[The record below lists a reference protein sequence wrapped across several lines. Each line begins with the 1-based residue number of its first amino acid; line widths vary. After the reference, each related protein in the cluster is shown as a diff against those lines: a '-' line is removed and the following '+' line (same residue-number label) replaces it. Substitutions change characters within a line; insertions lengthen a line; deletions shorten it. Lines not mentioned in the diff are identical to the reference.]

1 MELGRCE
8 LTQTGD
14 AEDAL
19 SDLDAFRLEVRDW
32 LSKHVP
38 CDWRVR
44 QTGVGKQDYLEFQRW
59 WIEEQREVGYA
70 VAHWPKQWGG
80 AEFSLAQQV
89 VLYEELAKADAPRL
103 ALYFVSLNH
112 AAATLLHAGNET
124 QKQRHLPG
132 ILNGEIWCQGF
143 SEPNSGSDLAS
154 LQTRAVRDGDVYVV
168 NGQKI
173 WSSYAEFADWCILL
187 ARTDAAAPK
196 RKGISY
202 FLLDMRS
209 AGVEVRPIRQATG
222 DDEFCEIF
230 LTDVRIPVT
239 DRIGEENDGWR
250 IAQSTLVAERGLS
263 MVELSERL
271 RGIVPRLVETARR
284 AGAETRDSV
293 AQELAQLHADVEVL
307 RLICGRMV
315 ENLVRHGGVGPEASI
330 IKLYYSELLQR
341 LMEFAVRCGGLE
353 AQLLRD
359 LPLSVGWESGYW
371 MRDYIM
377 SWQWTIAAG
386 TNEIQRSLIAEKVL
400 GLPRDPLMD

>member
-1 MELGRCE
+1 MG
-8 LTQTGD
+8 
-14 AEDAL
+14 
-19 SDLDAFRLEVRDW
+19 DLDTFRGEVRDW
-32 LSKHVP
+32 LIQHVP
-38 CDWRVR
+38 PDWRVQ
-44 QTGVGKQDYLEFQRW
+44 QTGVSKQAYLDFQRW
-59 WIEEQREVGYA
+59 WIEELREVGYA

-112 AAATLLHAGNET
+112 AAATLLHAGDEV
-124 QKQRHLPG
+124 QKKRHLPG

-154 LQTRAVRDGDVYVV
+154 LQTRAVRDGDVYVL

-187 ARTDAAAPK
+187 ARTDPTAPK
-196 RKGISY
+196 RKGITF

-230 LTDVRIPVT
+230 LTDVRIPIT
-239 DRIGEENDGWR
+239 DRIGDENDGWR

-271 RGIVPRLVETARR
+271 RGIVPRLVEMARR

-293 AQELAQLHADVEVL
+293 AQELGQLHADVEVL
-307 RLICGRMV
+307 RLIRGRMV
-315 ENLVRHGGVGPEASI
+315 ENLMRHGDVGPEASI

-359 LPLSVGWESGYW
+359 LPQSVGWESGYW
-371 MRDYIM
+371 MRDYLM